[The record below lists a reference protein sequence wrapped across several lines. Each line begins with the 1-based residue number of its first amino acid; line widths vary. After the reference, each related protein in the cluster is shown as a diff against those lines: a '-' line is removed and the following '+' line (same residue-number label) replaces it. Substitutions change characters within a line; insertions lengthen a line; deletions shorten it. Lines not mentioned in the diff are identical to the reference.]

1 MTKLTETMHL
11 DEMTGQITVKE
22 THNFAA
28 VAEKAKALK
37 SAGVGDLGSDNKLV
51 GLVPMKMWHEWA
63 KKWGVKPSDSEAM
76 KEVVARELMSS
87 DNAHL
92 RVWDGKF

>member
-1 MTKLTETMHL
+1 MTKLNETVHL
-11 DEMTGQITVKE
+11 DEMTGQIIVKE
-22 THNFAA
+22 QHNFQA

-37 SAGVGDLGSDNKLV
+37 SAGVGDLGKDNKLV

-63 KKWGVKPSDSEAM
+63 KKWGVKPSDQQAM
-76 KEVVARELMSS
+76 KEVIAREMMNS

>member
-1 MTKLTETMHL
+1 MTKLNETVHL
-11 DEMTGQITVKE
+11 DEMTGQIIVKE
-22 THNFAA
+22 QHNFQA

-37 SAGVGDLGSDNKLV
+37 SAGVGDLGKDNKLV

-63 KKWGVKPSDSEAM
+63 KKWGVKPSDQQAM
-76 KEVVARELMSS
+76 KEVIARELMNS